1 MSYSVFIQKI
11 CALSIYTQ
19 KRHWK
24 WVLFVIAVL
33 IVIISI
39 FYTNIL
45 VKKIASD
52 EREKIRTWSKAVQQ
66 QAELVSNNEIYYRK
80 MQLEEQKR
88 VELLALAYRKLAE
101 SPMEEEVSLYIE
113 VISQN
118 KSIPVIIT
126 DVDRNI
132 KWVGNYNIKIGTK
145 LSGKLLKDFTKYP
158 PVEIKYGKTDYLYYK
173 DSQIFTELRE
183 FYDTNVQSFFSEVAN
198 NYASVPVIITDVTKT
213 KIINSG
219 NISRTRLNEPEF
231 LKQTINE
238 MSSEN
243 EPIQVEISGH
253 GTQYIFYKD
262 SKLLTQ
268 LRYYPVIMFLII
280 GIFLVVAYLL
290 FSIARK
296 AEQNQ
301 VWVGLA
307 KETAHQLGTPLS
319 SIMAWVE
326 ILKMQDVSEETIV
339 EMQKD
344 VDRLQT
350 VAERFSKIGSQ
361 TTLTKMNIT
370 ELIYNSIAYLKT
382 RTSQNVRYYILTP
395 SEVNIYA
402 PINQQLFEWVIEN
415 LCKNAVDAMEGK
427 GSITINITEDQHTVS
442 LDITDTG
449 KGIPKSKF
457 KTIFNPGYTSKQ
469 RGWGLGLSLSER
481 IITNYH
487 SGKIFVKSSII
498 DKGTTFR
505 IILKK

>member
-1 MSYSVFIQKI
+1 
-11 CALSIYTQ
+11 
-19 KRHWK
+19 
-24 WVLFVIAVL
+24 
-33 IVIISI
+33 
-39 FYTNIL
+39 
-45 VKKIASD
+45 
-52 EREKIRTWSKAVQQ
+52 
-66 QAELVSNNEIYYRK
+66 
-80 MQLEEQKR
+80 
-88 VELLALAYRKLAE
+88 
-101 SPMEEEVSLYIE
+101 
-113 VISQN
+113 
-118 KSIPVIIT
+118 
-126 DVDRNI
+126 
-132 KWVGNYNIKIGTK
+132 
-145 LSGKLLKDFTKYP
+145 
-158 PVEIKYGKTDYLYYK
+158 
-173 DSQIFTELRE
+173 
-183 FYDTNVQSFFSEVAN
+183 
-198 NYASVPVIITDVTKT
+198 
-213 KIINSG
+213 
-219 NISRTRLNEPEF
+219 
-231 LKQTINE
+231 
-238 MSSEN
+238 
-243 EPIQVEISGH
+243 
-253 GTQYIFYKD
+253 
-262 SKLLTQ
+262 
-268 LRYYPVIMFLII
+268 MFLII
-280 GIFLVVAYLL
+280 GLFLTVAYLL
-290 FSIARK
+290 FSVARK

-326 ILKMQDVSEETIV
+326 ILRMQDVGEETIV
-339 EMQKD
+339 D

-350 VAERFSKIGSQ
+350 VAERCSKIGSQ

-370 ELIYNSIAYLKT
+370 ELIYSSIAYLKT

-427 GSITINITEDQHTVS
+427 GSITINITEDHQTVS

-487 SGKIFVKSSII
+487 SGKIFVKSSTL

>member
-1 MSYSVFIQKI
+1 MN
-11 CALSIYTQ
+11 IYTQ

-24 WVLFVIAVL
+24 WVLFIIAICIVIAT
-33 IVIISI
+33 I

-52 EREKIRTWSKAVQQ
+52 EREKIKTWARAVQQ
-66 QAELVSNNEIYYRK
+66 QALLVSNNEIYYRK
-80 MQLEEQKR
+80 MQREEQKR
-88 VELLALAYRKLAE
+88 VELLAIAYKKLIE
-101 SPMEEEVSLYIE
+101 SNMEDEVNLYIE

-118 KSIPVIIT
+118 KSIPLILTDKNRIIT
-126 DVDRNI
+126 S
-132 KWVGNYNIKIGTK
+132 VGNCNVKIGTK
-145 LSGKLLKDFTKYP
+145 LSGKLLKEFSKYP
-158 PVEIKYGKTDYLYYK
+158 PIEDGNTNYLYYK

-183 FYDTNVQSFFSEVAN
+183 FYDTSVQAFFSEVAN

-213 KIINSG
+213 KLINSG
-219 NISRTRLNEPEF
+219 NISKTRLNEPGYF
-231 LKQTINE
+231 KQIITE
-238 MSSEN
+238 MSAEN
-243 EPIQVEISGH
+243 EPIQVGISGH

-262 SKLLTQ
+262 SWLLTQ
-268 LRYYPVIMFLII
+268 LRYYPIIMFFVI
-280 GIFLVVAYLL
+280 GLFLTVAYLL

-370 ELIYNSIAYLKT
+370 ELIYNSISYLKT

-395 SEVNIYA
+395 FEVNIYV
-402 PINQQLFEWVIEN
+402 PVNQQLFEWVIEN

-427 GSITINITEDQHTVS
+427 GSITINITEDPTSVTI
-442 LDITDTG
+442 DITDTG

-487 SGKIFVKSSII
+487 SGKIFVKASTL

>member
-1 MSYSVFIQKI
+1 MN
-11 CALSIYTQ
+11 IYTQ

-24 WVLFVIAVL
+24 WVLFIMAVCIVIA
-33 IVIISI
+33 SI

-52 EREKIRTWSKAVQQ
+52 ERDKIKTWAKAVQQ
-66 QAELVSNNEIYYRK
+66 QAALVSNNEVYYRK
-80 MQLEEQKR
+80 MQHDEQKR
-88 VELLALAYRKLAE
+88 VELLAFAYKKLIE
-101 SPMEEEVSLYIE
+101 SNMEDEVNLYIE

-118 KSIPVIIT
+118 KSIPVIWT
-126 DVDRNI
+126 DANRII
-132 KWVGNYNIKIGTK
+132 KSVGNCNIKIGTK
-145 LSGKLLKDFTKYP
+145 LSGKLLKEFTKYP
-158 PVEIKYGKTDYLYYK
+158 PIEVKYGKTDYLYYK

-183 FYDTNVQSFFSEVAN
+183 YYDNNVQTFFSDVAN

-219 NISRTRLNEPEF
+219 NISKSRLNEPEY
-231 LKQTINE
+231 LKQIITE
-238 MSSEN
+238 MKAEN

-262 SKLLTQ
+262 SWLLTQ
-268 LRYYPVIMFLII
+268 LRYYPLIMFLII
-280 GIFLVVAYLL
+280 GMFLTVAYLL

-326 ILKMQDVSEETIV
+326 ILKMKNVSEETIV

-361 TTLTKMNIT
+361 TTLTKMNLT
-370 ELIYNSIAYLKT
+370 ELIYNTIAYLKT

-395 SEVNIYA
+395 KEVNIYV
-402 PINQQLFEWVIEN
+402 PVNQQLFEWVIEN

-427 GSITINITEDQHTVS
+427 GSITINITEDHNTVTI
-442 LDITDTG
+442 DITDTG

-487 SGKIFVKSSII
+487 SGKIFVKSSAI
-498 DKGTTFR
+498 DRGTTFR